1 MNDVK
6 PTFIMMVGLPGSG
19 KSTYAEK
26 IAEESN
32 AIICSSDMIRK
43 ELYGDVNSQDKNVVV
58 FLTLHRRIKEHLSNG
73 RNVIYDATNISSK
86 RRRAFLKELERI
98 VCIKKC
104 VIMST
109 PFEECLEKNKQR
121 DRVIPEDVICKM
133 YKNWNTPYWFEGWN
147 EIKILFNKRQEWR
160 NIEDWV
166 EKYSNYDQNNPH
178 HSMAL
183 GEHCKA
189 VESKIGSDKELKYA
203 ALLHDCGKPFTKS
216 YLNCKGEETEIAH
229 YYQHHCVGAYESLF
243 YSYPENI
250 DRLYVSTLVNLHMF
264 PYFWEN
270 DKKYGVKTMSKWMH
284 IWGVKLWSDV
294 MLMHYAD
301 KMSN

>member
-26 IAEESN
+26 IAEESD

-104 VIMST
+104 VIMAT

-147 EIKILFNKRQEWR
+147 EIKIVFNKRQEWR
-160 NIEDWV
+160 HNEDWV

-183 GEHCKA
+183 GEHCK
-189 VESKIGSDKELKYA
+189 
-203 ALLHDCGKPFTKS
+203 
-216 YLNCKGEETEIAH
+216 EETEIAH